1 MGGGDGEQT
10 AVAASNAA
18 DASEA
23 DFNALVSRMNTLLA
37 PLALN
42 SALNLAFC
50 GFGENGEPEGCA
62 GKEVMILADRSLSAL
77 PLEALSIFN
86 GAKSLARDFSLHLL
100 YHRIMEGSE
109 PNPDGGRTPKDNV
122 HVVTE
127 AQMGMI
133 IDPRNEDRS
142 PGDDSD
148 YPRKTVSETWAET
161 AKSTGKWGGIVG
173 PTDHIASGQEW
184 QTILQTRD
192 GGGAVYYGMGRA
204 LSYCPPSLVAG
215 LSLSG
220 CKMLLLL
227 DRAENDASN
236 RRQSKLDNQKT
247 AAQLALEQ
255 PFQTAALFSMAG
267 VNTVMLNQWSNT
279 LHANRRLIL
288 GWLAVMKES
297 KEDNLAS
304 ALQKV
309 IRPAVVASDGGG
321 RPESKSGKKGK
332 GKGKKGD
339 DAAGEDAAP
348 APVLKGRV
356 KYNTIVYGL
365 PHTTFDK

>member
-1 MGGGDGEQT
+1 MG
-10 AVAASNAA
+10 
-18 DASEA
+18 
-23 DFNALVSRMNTLLA
+23 
-37 PLALN
+37 
-42 SALNLAFC
+42 
-50 GFGENGEPEGCA
+50 
-62 GKEVMILADRSLSAL
+62 
-77 PLEALSIFN
+77 
-86 GAKSLARDFSLHLL
+86 
-100 YHRIMEGSE
+100 
-109 PNPDGGRTPKDNV
+109 
-122 HVVTE
+122 
-127 AQMGMI
+127 
-133 IDPRNEDRS
+133 
-142 PGDDSD
+142 

-279 LHANRRLIL
+279 LHANRRLML
-288 GWLAVMKES
+288 GWLAVMKERKITLPVHCS
-297 KEDNLAS
+297 RLSGPRPILQRLALIVRL
-304 ALQKV
+304 ARK
-309 IRPAVVASDGGG
+309 
-321 RPESKSGKKGK
+321 
-332 GKGKKGD
+332 
-339 DAAGEDAAP
+339 
-348 APVLKGRV
+348 RV
-356 KYNTIVYGL
+356 KERKLQRKIR
-365 PHTTFDK
+365 